1 MLLQYLPSTE
11 KIPFEKTTEYSHSWN
26 NQEMVITVGKNYFVL
41 LYFKSEQN
49 SILKIYLQL
58 RGVCILKCPHI

>member
-49 SILKIYLQL
+49 SILKIYLKL
-58 RGVCILKCPHI
+58 